1 MNSQQVSLES
11 FRFTSSLKRVLNI
24 KADTEGVMAT
34 RYLAGSVGVQ
44 HFVLD
49 DEPQSLPLPLAAL

>member
-1 MNSQQVSLES
+1 MSLES